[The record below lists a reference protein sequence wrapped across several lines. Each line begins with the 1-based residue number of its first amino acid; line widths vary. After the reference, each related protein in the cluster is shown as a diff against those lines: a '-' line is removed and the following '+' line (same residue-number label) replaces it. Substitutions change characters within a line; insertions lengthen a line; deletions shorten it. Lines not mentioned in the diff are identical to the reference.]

1 MKKEYFPISMQF
13 AKRAAAEMEAAK
25 PDVWSTDCSLSALQI
40 EEASGKKPVHPIAL
54 LREAYG
60 IPEER

>member
-1 MKKEYFPISMQF
+1 
-13 AKRAAAEMEAAK
+13 
-25 PDVWSTDCSLSALQI
+25 LSALQI

-60 IPEER
+60 IPEEH